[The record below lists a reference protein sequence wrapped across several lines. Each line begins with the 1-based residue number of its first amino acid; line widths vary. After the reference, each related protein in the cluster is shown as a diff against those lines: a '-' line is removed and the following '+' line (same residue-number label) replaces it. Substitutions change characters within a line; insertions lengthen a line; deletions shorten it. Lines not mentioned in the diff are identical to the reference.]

1 MSLIVCNGCGKEI
14 DDRLDICSNCGV
26 ALPKSDVTSIAVK
39 KWHQLS
45 KEERQTVGLY
55 RRKNKQFW
63 TISNI
68 LLAIFNLLLI
78 PVCILLY
85 FVDSLILYIFVFSA
99 LAVEYFL
106 NYLEESNWFKKN
118 RDRLYQDE
126 ILK

>member
-14 DDRLDICSNCGV
+14 DDSLDICRNCGV
-26 ALPKSDVTSIAVK
+26 ALLKSDVTSIAVK

-55 RRKNKQFW
+55 RRKNKQLW

-106 NYLEESNWFKKN
+106 NYLDESNWFKKN